1 MSSVQLPDFTRL
13 DDSAL
18 LSMRAQMRAELERLP
33 ANSAAR
39 AALIRVYDASTEEVT
54 DRARKAW
61 ARTELGETQ
70 MDDDL
75 RKRLLAIEV
84 LLQEPE
90 DISDALE
97 TELYSL
103 RDKLQAMA
111 LS

>member
-54 DRARKAW
+54 HRARKAW
-61 ARTELGETQ
+61 TRTELGETQ

>member
-1 MSSVQLPDFTRL
+1 
-13 DDSAL
+13 
-18 LSMRAQMRAELERLP
+18 
-33 ANSAAR
+33 
-39 AALIRVYDASTEEVT
+39 
-54 DRARKAW
+54 
-61 ARTELGETQ
+61 

-97 TELYSL
+97 AELYAL
-103 RDKLQAMA
+103 RDKLQATA

>member
-1 MSSVQLPDFTRL
+1 
-13 DDSAL
+13 
-18 LSMRAQMRAELERLP
+18 
-33 ANSAAR
+33 
-39 AALIRVYDASTEEVT
+39 
-54 DRARKAW
+54 
-61 ARTELGETQ
+61 

-97 TELYSL
+97 GELYAP
-103 RDKLQAMA
+103 RDKLQARP

>member
-1 MSSVQLPDFTRL
+1 
-13 DDSAL
+13 
-18 LSMRAQMRAELERLP
+18 MRARMRAELEDMP
-33 ANSAAR
+33 ENSAAR
-39 AALIRVYDASTEEVT
+39 AALVRVYDASTEEVT

-61 ARTELGETQ
+61 SKGQLREGQ

-97 TELYSL
+97 TELYAL
-103 RDKLQAMA
+103 RDKLQAVA